1 MPIISTDAISGSIY
15 VVAASAEEAQ
25 RLALTYLSGSE
36 AGNVFDHRKDAV
48 DFARDPFR
56 PGVDGRRVY
65 VVSLDIRMD
74 PAG

>member
-25 RLALTYLSGSE
+25 RLALDHLGGSE
-36 AGNVFDHRKDAV
+36 VRNVFDSRKDAV
-48 DFARDPFR
+48 DYARDPFR

-65 VVSLDIRMD
+65 VVSLDIRLD
-74 PAG
+74 AAE